1 MNENKRY
8 YWLKLYKDFFTS
20 KRIKMLRTIAG
31 GDTYTII
38 YLKMQLKALETNGYL
53 YFDGYMNNF
62 AEELAIDIDENVDNV
77 KITIQYLMNVGLL
90 ESNTNETEYKLTFM
104 ENVVGSETASTQ
116 RSRVSRGNAKMLQC
130 NKNATEVQQL
140 CNTEK
145 DIEKDIEKDKD
156 NIAKRKPQKHKYGQY
171 QHVLLTDEQL
181 LKLKAEYP
189 NYLDLIT
196 YLDEYIEMKGYKA
209 KNHYLAIK
217 KWVVDAVSREKN
229 KMPDFNLKEPK
240 HYTID
245 TTELDKALE
254 EIENE
259 LRNKADERNL

>member
-20 KRIKMLRTIAG
+20 KRIKMLRSIAG

-90 ESNTNETEYKLTFM
+90 ESNTSETEYKLTFM

-116 RSRVSRGNAKMLQC
+116 RSRVSRENTKMLQC
-130 NKNATEVQQL
+130 NKNATDVQQL

-156 NIAKRKPQKHKYGQY
+156 NIAKWKPQKHKYGQY
-171 QHVLLTDEQL
+171 QHVLLSDEQL
-181 LKLKAEYP
+181 LKLKKEYP
-189 NYLDLIT
+189 ADWLKLIT

-217 KWVVDAVSREKN
+217 KWVVDAVNRDSN
-229 KMPDFNLKEPK
+229 KMPDFTLKKKERK
-240 HYTID
+240 FSAED
-245 TTELDKALE
+245 E
-254 EIENE
+254 EI
-259 LRNKADERNL
+259 LRRLRED

>member
-1 MNENKRY
+1 M
-8 YWLKLYKDFFTS
+8 KLYKDFFTS

-130 NKNATEVQQL
+130 NKNATDVQQL

-145 DIEKDIEKDKD
+145 DIEKDIEKDKRFIKPSVKEIAD
-156 NIAKRKPQKHKYGQY
+156 YCNNNNYNIDAERFYDYYESKGWKVG
-171 QHVLLTDEQL
+171 
-181 LKLKAEYP
+181 KAP
-189 NYLDLIT
+189 
-196 YLDEYIEMKGYKA
+196 MKDWKA
-209 KNHYLAIK
+209 
-217 KWVVDAVSREKN
+217 AVRMWNRNN
-229 KMPDFNLKEPK
+229 KDKIPDFTLKKKERK
-240 HYTID
+240 LSAED
-245 TTELDKALE
+245 E
-254 EIENE
+254 EI
-259 LRNKADERNL
+259 LRRLREG